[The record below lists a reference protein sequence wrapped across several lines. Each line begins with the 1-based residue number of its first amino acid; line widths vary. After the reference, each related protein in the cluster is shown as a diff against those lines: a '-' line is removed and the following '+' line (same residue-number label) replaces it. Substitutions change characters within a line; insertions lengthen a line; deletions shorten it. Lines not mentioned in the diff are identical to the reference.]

1 MLYTMNSNKP
11 WRAVGLIIFTLVFAA
26 GLLAYTNKTPS
37 PETNLRREVVQTG
50 AVSLTIE
57 GVYANKSVPI
67 SENET
72 ALELLQKLHATDRE
86 LKLQTREYSG
96 LGTLVIGMRG
106 WENGT
111 GGKYW
116 QYKINSVMPQVGAG
130 AYKLKSGD
138 VVEWYFG
145 PSLF

>member
-1 MLYTMNSNKP
+1 MNSHKP
-11 WRAVGLIIFTLVFAA
+11 WRFIGIMALALVFVV
-26 GLLAYTNKTPS
+26 LLFAYTGQTPS
-37 PETNLRREVVQTG
+37 PETNLRGEVAQTG
-50 AVSLTIE
+50 IASLTIE

-72 ALELLQKLHATDRE
+72 ALELLQKLHTTDRE
-86 LKLQTREYSG
+86 LKLQTKEYSG

-106 WENGT
+106 WGNGT

-116 QYKINSVMPQVGAG
+116 QYKINGVMPQVGAG